1 MMTGKLC
8 WKIDVKQALIDKG
21 YNTNTIRKEK
31 ILSESTLQKLRMGEG
46 LSWDNIEILCGLL
59 ELQPADLMEFREDKD
74 STEIPKR
81 KNRIQKTETTADQSA
96 S

>member
-1 MMTGKLC
+1 MMTGKLR

-31 ILSESTLQKLRMGEG
+31 ILSESTLQKLRKGEG
-46 LSWDNIEILCGLL
+46 LSWDNIGILCGLL

-96 S
+96 T